1 MNRIPSK
8 SISHS
13 DKVLFL
19 LSHTPGT
26 AHRKRVAAKHVP
38 NPPQLYLATGC
49 HLVDLH
55 YTYRTGKSTASDIV
69 RKVCCA
75 IWGCLR
81 DKCLLQPTEEEW
93 KNIAD
98 GFQIRA
104 NFPNCI
110 GAIDAVAD

>member
-38 NPPQLYLATGC
+38 NPPQLYSNYISVTQYSDNSKYHCQEIWRNC
-49 HLVDLH
+49 HCLFRL
-55 YTYRTGKSTASDIV
+55 SSSDES
-69 RKVCCA
+69 CSDDSDY
-75 IWGCLR
+75 W
-81 DKCLLQPTEEEW
+81 LLYISIHIKALE
-93 KNIAD
+93 
-98 GFQIRA
+98 
-104 NFPNCI
+104 
-110 GAIDAVAD
+110 